1 MDDKDRILRLYYR
14 LATIQGRMSDL
25 KSDIKSLEEEL
36 ESSFVID
43 GKPMYKSKTK
53 DSKEKISDVNS
64 SISSV
69 RHNLRSN
76 LWG

>member
-76 LWG
+76 L

>member
-1 MDDKDRILRLYYR
+1 MDDKDRVLRLYYR

-76 LWG
+76 L

>member
-1 MDDKDRILRLYYR
+1 MDDKDRVLRLYYR

-36 ESSFVID
+36 ESSFVMD

-76 LWG
+76 L

>member
-1 MDDKDRILRLYYR
+1 MDDKDRVLRLYYR
-14 LATIQGRMSDL
+14 LATIQGKMSDL

-76 LWG
+76 L

>member
-14 LATIQGRMSDL
+14 LATIQGKMSDL

-43 GKPMYKSKTK
+43 GKPIYKSKTN

-76 LWG
+76 L

>member
-14 LATIQGRMSDL
+14 LATIQGKMSDL
-25 KSDIKSLEEEL
+25 KGDIKSLEEEL

-76 LWG
+76 L